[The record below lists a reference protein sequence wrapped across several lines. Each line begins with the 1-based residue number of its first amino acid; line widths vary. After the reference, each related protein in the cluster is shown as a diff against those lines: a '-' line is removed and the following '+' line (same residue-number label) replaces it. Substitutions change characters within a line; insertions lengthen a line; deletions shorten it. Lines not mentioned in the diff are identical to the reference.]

1 VGDVAGLIPRS
12 VEERPGLPVVTMRP
26 AYTAPRLGSVAPVPL
41 CSSELSS
48 PPASRTIIE
57 RYIQVSSTMT
67 PPIVPYV
74 LLYAANSVT

>member
-1 VGDVAGLIPRS
+1 VGVVAGLIPRS
-12 VEERPGLPVVTMRP
+12 IEERPGFPAVTIRP
-26 AYTAPRLGSVAPVPL
+26 AYTAPRLGSVEPVPS

-48 PPASRTIIE
+48 PPASSTIIE
-57 RYIQVSSTMT
+57 RYIHVSSTMT